1 MFAGEAGAQTGHVVD
16 PLPSEQFRASDVE
29 RKIVEQ
35 RLHRA
40 HADGQLNLD
49 ELDTRLVAV
58 WQAKTRGDLV
68 VLTMDLPSVPSQ
80 FAEPDVPQ
88 PQQLPVRR
96 KRGGGR
102 TAMRVLTTIWA
113 SLSALNFVIWLM
125 VSITDLQIQYPWFI
139 WVAGP
144 SGVVLGVIWLSMN
157 AGRGRRGDQGSR

>member
-1 MFAGEAGAQTGHVVD
+1 MAEH
-16 PLPSEQFRASDVE
+16 LPPEQFRASDVE

-58 WQAKTRGDLV
+58 WQAKTRGDLA
-68 VLTMDLPSVPSQ
+68 VLTMDLPVVPAGAPSQ
-80 FAEPDVPQ
+80 EMAQPPQSPQVPA
-88 PQQLPVRR
+88 RR
-96 KRGGGR
+96 RRGGGR

-113 SLSALNFVIWLM
+113 SVSALNFVIWLI
-125 VSITDLQIQYPWFI
+125 VSITDLHIQYPWFV

-144 SGVVLGVIWLSMN
+144 WGAVLGVIWLSMN
-157 AGRGRRGDQGSR
+157 SGRGNDSGTK